1 VSHLIS
7 DGSGNDSSSQTD
19 KERSFVIPVIEESL
33 QVSKDIVTTGVV
45 RIHKSVH
52 EHQVLI
58 SEALESETID
68 VERVPMNVL
77 VESAPAIRT
86 EGDVTVI
93 PVLEEVLVTRKE
105 LRLVEEVR
113 ITKRPSTRIY
123 QENATLRSE
132 EIAVDRYSPVSS
144 NEAGK
149 ERLGQ
154 SR

>member
-1 VSHLIS
+1 
-7 DGSGNDSSSQTD
+7 
-19 KERSFVIPVIEESL
+19 
-33 QVSKDIVTTGVV
+33 
-45 RIHKSVH
+45 
-52 EHQVLI
+52 
-58 SEALESETID
+58 
-68 VERVPMNVL
+68 
-77 VESAPAIRT
+77 
-86 EGDVTVI
+86 
-93 PVLEEVLVTRKE
+93 VTRKE

-132 EIAVDRYSPVSS
+132 EIAVDRDSPVSS